1 MKFSILTLST
11 LLSSLVVAVPVP
23 GRVVVQYVTVF
34 TTVLPGGGALP
45 ETATPTETIISKPVE
60 TQPAKIET
68 TNETTPTEASTTE
81 IAPTTEAKAPS
92 PTTST
97 TSTTPTSTTPTSTST
112 TPTATP
118 STSTGGEFSGEGTYY
133 DPEMGACGNVN
144 SGDEKV
150 VAISQYLFDKYTPNG
165 NPNKNSLCGK
175 KINASYEG
183 KTVEVTIVDRCVGC
197 KEHDLDLSPSAFAD
211 IADKGL
217 GRIDITWEWA

>member
-81 IAPTTEAKAPS
+81 IAPTTEAKAPA

-97 TSTTPTSTTPTSTST
+97 TSTTPTSTST
-112 TPTATP
+112 TPAATP

-133 DPEMGACGNVN
+133 DPEMGACGIVN

>member
-23 GRVVVQYVTVF
+23 GRVVVEYVTVF

-81 IAPTTEAKAPS
+81 IAPTTEAKAPA

-97 TSTTPTSTTPTSTST
+97 TSTTPTSTST

-133 DPEMGACGNVN
+133 DPEMGACGIVN

>member
-81 IAPTTEAKAPS
+81 IAPTTEAKAPA

-97 TSTTPTSTTPTSTST
+97 TSTTPTSTST

-133 DPEMGACGNVN
+133 DTEMGACGIVN

>member
-81 IAPTTEAKAPS
+81 IAPTTEAKAPA

-97 TSTTPTSTTPTSTST
+97 TSTTPTSAST

-133 DPEMGACGNVN
+133 DPEMGACGIVN

>member
-81 IAPTTEAKAPS
+81 IAPTTEAKAPA

-97 TSTTPTSTTPTSTST
+97 TSTTPTSTST

-133 DPEMGACGNVN
+133 DPEMGACGIVN

>member
-45 ETATPTETIISKPVE
+45 ETATPTETITSKPVE

-81 IAPTTEAKAPS
+81 IAPTTEAKAPA

-97 TSTTPTSTTPTSTST
+97 TSTTPTSTST

>member
-81 IAPTTEAKAPS
+81 IAPTTEAKAPA

-97 TSTTPTSTTPTSTST
+97 TSTTPTSTST

-183 KTVEVTIVDRCVGC
+183 KTVEVTIVDICVGC

-217 GRIDITWEWA
+217 GRIDITWEWS

>member
-1 MKFSILTLST
+1 
-11 LLSSLVVAVPVP
+11 LVVAVPVP

-81 IAPTTEAKAPS
+81 IAPTTEAKAPA

-97 TSTTPTSTTPTSTST
+97 TSTTPTSTST

-133 DPEMGACGNVN
+133 DPEMGACGIVN

>member
-81 IAPTTEAKAPS
+81 IAPTTEAKAPA

-97 TSTTPTSTTPTSTST
+97 TSTTPTSTST